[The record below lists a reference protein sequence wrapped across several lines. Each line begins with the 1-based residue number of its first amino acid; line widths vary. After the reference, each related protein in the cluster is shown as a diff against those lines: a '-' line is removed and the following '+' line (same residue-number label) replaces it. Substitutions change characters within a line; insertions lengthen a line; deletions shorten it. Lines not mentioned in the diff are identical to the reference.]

1 MTDSE
6 ECFHVILFF
15 APGQRVAHIR
25 HPAGGKWKLEIST
38 IFTHHTGWGSLFFIY
53 CSIRFEWRA
62 MRLPHPFF
70 GLWGGGSFSNKASK
84 TLCWKFLF
92 TTLHSSICMM
102 DLPVHQSTN
111 KFKREYNIKKF
122 FSPFPSARPP
132 PAKHCFP
139 TLTKFTRSILWKTE
153 RKWQAQES

>member
-1 MTDSE
+1 MLS
-6 ECFHVILFF
+6 
-15 APGQRVAHIR
+15 R
-25 HPAGGKWKLEIST
+25 HPFLCSGTKSRSHSSSRWGKVEIGN
-38 IFTHHTGWGSLFFIY
+38 IYHFHAPNWMGFAFFIY

-70 GLWGGGSFSNKASK
+70 GPWGRGSFSNKASK
-84 TLCWKFLF
+84 TLCCKFLF